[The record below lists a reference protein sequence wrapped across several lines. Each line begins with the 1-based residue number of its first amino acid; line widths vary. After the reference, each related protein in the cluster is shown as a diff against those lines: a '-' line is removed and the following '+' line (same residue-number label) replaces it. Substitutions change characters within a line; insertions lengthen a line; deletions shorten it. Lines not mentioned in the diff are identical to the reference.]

1 MSYRE
6 FRPHTRLVLA
16 VIWTAGALTL
26 VWTVLR
32 PIALDGPP
40 DLSWQ
45 LAAFVL
51 FATIAELFP
60 VKFEIGGYEITVSTV
75 FLIAAIL
82 TFHGEIEQ
90 VVLIG
95 LASASIANLVAR
107 KPWFKACTNLAVVVL
122 VMGPTTAV
130 FDLVGTRDVPHL
142 LGATAL
148 VLVLYFVLDT
158 VPITWLLSSLD
169 RRPFKVTYLANY
181 QGVFLEHFGI
191 ELFGVLFAVIWSVS
205 PWLSPLF
212 GLPVVILHQA
222 YFQAERLRNES
233 ITALGAMADL
243 IENRDVYTHNHTN
256 AVSTAARRLA
266 ERLGLDAQH
275 VWHISVPGRLHDLGK
290 VVVSDSALLKPGR
303 LTAEEMT
310 KMQEHC
316 RVGSEILARFSSL
329 QPVAQLI
336 RSHHERFD
344 GKGYPD
350 RLAGKALPVGAAI
363 IAVVDAFDA
372 MTTDRPYRK
381 AMPVAAA
388 LDIIRGG
395 LGTQWEPTVGA
406 AYIELILDDERVRA
420 DDERAAGRSLPR
432 AS

>member
-1 MSYRE
+1 MSYRD
-6 FRPHTRLVLA
+6 FKPSTRLVLA
-16 VIWTAGALTL
+16 VIWTTGALTL
-26 VWTVLR
+26 AWTVLR
-32 PIALDGPP
+32 PLAQHGPP
-40 DLSWQ
+40 TLSWQ
-45 LAAFVL
+45 IAAFIV
-51 FATIAELFP
+51 FATVAELFP

-82 TFHGEIEQ
+82 TFHGAVEQ

-95 LASASIANLVAR
+95 LASAAIANLVAR
-107 KPWFKACTNLAVVVL
+107 KPWFKACTNLAIVVL
-122 VMGPTTAV
+122 VMGPSSVV
-130 FDLVGTRDVPHL
+130 FDLIGTRDLPHTVAATTVL
-142 LGATAL
+142 LI
-148 VLVLYFVLDT
+148 LYFVLDT
-158 VPITWLLSSLD
+158 VPMTWLLSSLD
-169 RRPFKVTYLANY
+169 ERPFKVTYLANY

-191 ELFGVLFAVIWSVS
+191 ELFGVLFAIIWAVS
-205 PWLSPLF
+205 PFLSPLF
-212 GLPVVILHQA
+212 VLPIVILHQA

-256 AVSTAARRLA
+256 AVSTGARRLA
-266 ERLGLDAQH
+266 ERLRLDAQQ
-275 VWHISVPGRLHDLGK
+275 VWHISVAGRLHDLGK
-290 VVVSDSALLKPGR
+290 VVVSDAVLLKPGR

-310 KMQEHC
+310 KMEDHC
-316 RVGSEILARFSSL
+316 RVGYEVLARFSSL
-329 QPVAQLI
+329 QPVARLI

-350 RLAGKALPVGAAI
+350 RLAGKDLPVGAAI

-381 AMPVAAA
+381 AMPVARA
-388 LDIIRGG
+388 LDIIQGG

-406 AYIELILDDERVRA
+406 AFIELVREDERKRA
-420 DDERAAGRSLPR
+420 DDQVAAGRSLPR